1 MSNFLDSIKI
11 TNEEKKKI
19 MSKIIF
25 TMIHSTKILSLN
37 ELLEKTDNIKEKLTE
52 NEILATYSLAREIKK
67 IVVSSSDRNKEILE
81 HLEVRSFSIN
91 EDKLFEF
98 VNRSVKDI
106 EDTKRRTPNLKWR
119 LQVGKILT
127 RLAGN
132 DPYSEELAI
141 YKEEQE
147 QKEKAKGDIINLKE
161 YLEK

>member
-11 TNEEKKKI
+11 TDEEKKKF

-25 TMIHSTKILSLN
+25 TMIHSTKILSLD
-37 ELLEKTDNIKEKLTE
+37 ELLEEADNIKEKLSE

-67 IVVSSSDRNKEILE
+67 IVISSSDRNKEILE

-119 LQVGKILT
+119 LQIGKILK
-127 RLAGN
+127 RLEGI
-132 DPYSEELAI
+132 DPYTEELDKYEKEQAI
-141 YKEEQE
+141 K
-147 QKEKAKGDIINLKE
+147 KR
-161 YLEK
+161 